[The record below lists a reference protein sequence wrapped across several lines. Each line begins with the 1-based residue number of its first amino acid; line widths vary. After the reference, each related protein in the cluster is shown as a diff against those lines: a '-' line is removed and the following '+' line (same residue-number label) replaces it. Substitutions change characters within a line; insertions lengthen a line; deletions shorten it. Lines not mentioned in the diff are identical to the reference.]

1 MTQNEL
7 NKAFHEAARKG
18 EIDRMEDLR
27 LQGADVGAPDEN
39 GLTVADK
46 ARFVA
51 MENVGQELGRLVV
64 LEGMGVEV
72 SDMRAECLHA
82 REVQDGRLRDAFGA
96 VFDSMDILVMTP
108 QMHAQAKEIAQALVE
123 NEKAEQRRVLSYVQ
137 RVRLN
142 KAGSP
147 FDFALLRK

>member
-1 MTQNEL
+1 MNKTEI

-27 LQGADVGAPDEN
+27 LQGADTGAPDEN
-39 GLTVADK
+39 GLRVADK
-46 ARFVA
+46 ARQMA

-64 LEGMGVEV
+64 LEGMGIDV

-82 REVQDGRLRDAFGA
+82 REVQDERLRDAFGA
-96 VFDSMDILVMTP
+96 VVDSLDVLVMTP
-108 QMHAQAKEIAQALVE
+108 GMHAQAQEIAQTLVE
-123 NEKAEQRRVLSYVQ
+123 NEKTEQRRVLSYVQ
-137 RVRLN
+137 RVRLK
-142 KAGSP
+142 KADSP